1 MIQVFKPRMHNEE
14 ILKELST
21 ILSSGWIG
29 LGPRTKQFEEQISKF
44 LNCRNFVAT
53 NSCTSSLHLAIRCLN
68 LPDKSKILT
77 SPITFVSTNEAI
89 LYEGHIPVF
98 YDIEFDTGCVS
109 IESLQ
114 RLLKQHHDVKAI
126 MVVHF
131 AGYPC
136 DMDKINQ
143 LALEYGID
151 VIEDCAHAFGSE
163 YKGKK
168 IGDTDNL
175 CVWSFQA
182 VKNLPIGDGG
192 GISTK
197 DDKLASRLRRL
208 IWLGIDK
215 STVERSSLD
224 SSRQSYNWDYD
235 VTELGYKY
243 HMNDIAATIGLV
255 QLKHL
260 ESDNKRRLEIA
271 TRYKN
276 EIAINCIKPNY
287 DTDRMSSYHFYP
299 ILFSNRNEIY
309 KKLTLVDIYPGMHYK
324 RNDKY
329 SIFMNYD
336 KDDLVNADKFES
348 QELTLPLHLHLT
360 DIDVQKIIDT
370 VNG

>member
-1 MIQVFKPRMHNEE
+1 MIQVFKPKMRNQE
-14 ILKELST
+14 ILDNLST

-29 LGPRTKQFEEQISKF
+29 LGPRTKQFEEQISSF
-44 LNCRNFVAT
+44 LNCKNFVAT
-53 NSCTSSLHLAIRCLN
+53 NSCTSSLHLAIRCLD
-68 LPDKSKILT
+68 LPEKSKILT

-89 LYEGHIPVF
+89 LYEGHVPVF
-98 YDIEFDTGCVS
+98 YDIDLDTGCAS
-109 IESLQ
+109 IESIEK
-114 RLLKQHHDVKAI
+114 LLKKHTDIKALMI
-126 MVVHF
+126 VHF

-143 LALEYGID
+143 LATANGIH
-151 VIEDCAHAFGSE
+151 VIEDCAHAFGAE

-168 IGDTDNL
+168 IGDTENI

-197 DDKLASRLRRL
+197 NDRLASRLRRL

-255 QLKHL
+255 QLKYL
-260 ESDNKRRLEIA
+260 ESDNKRRSEIA
-271 TRYKN
+271 NRYKN
-276 EIAINCIKPNY
+276 EIIIECIKPAY
-287 DTDRMSSYHFYP
+287 DDSRVSSYHFYP
-299 ILFSNRNEIY
+299 ILFPNRDEIY
-309 KKLTLVDIYPGMHYK
+309 KKLTDADIYPGMHYK

-329 SIFMNYD
+329 RLFDKYE
-336 KDDLVNADKFES
+336 KDDLINSDKFER
-348 QELTLPLHLHLT
+348 QELTLPIHLNLT
-360 DIDVQKIIDT
+360 DSDIKKIIDT